1 MADKKLS
8 TKIVQFHFFRYFRQ
22 RERRCFTT
30 DSATFLTFM
39 QHLPIGEHLNQRT
52 ENLDQN
58 RMEELLALCK
68 KGDRRAQKKLY
79 DSLAPKMFALCIRYM
94 GDRESAADV
103 LQDGFVTLFSKLD
116 TFSGEGSF
124 EGWVRRIFVNT
135 ALMSLRKNDILR
147 NTKELEDAAPVVSE
161 ASSALDDIGYKELMA
176 MVASL
181 PTGFRTVFN
190 MYVIEGF
197 SHKDIADALGI
208 SEATSR
214 SQLLRGR
221 TILQDMI
228 RKRR

>member
-1 MADKKLS
+1 
-8 TKIVQFHFFRYFRQ
+8 
-22 RERRCFTT
+22 
-30 DSATFLTFM
+30 
-39 QHLPIGEHLNQRT
+39 
-52 ENLDQN
+52 
-58 RMEELLALCK
+58 MEELLSLCK
-68 KGDRRAQKKLY
+68 KGDRRAQKNLY
-79 DSLAPKMFALCIRYM
+79 DSLAPKMFALCLRYM
-94 GDRESAADV
+94 GDRESASDV

-116 TFSGEGSF
+116 TFSGDGSF
-124 EGWVRRIFVNT
+124 EGWARRIFVNT
-135 ALMSLRKNDILR
+135 ALMSLRKNDILK
-147 NTKELEDAAPVVSE
+147 NSKDLEDAAPVISE

-221 TILQDMI
+221 TMLQEMI
-228 RKRR
+228 RKRK

>member
-1 MADKKLS
+1 
-8 TKIVQFHFFRYFRQ
+8 
-22 RERRCFTT
+22 
-30 DSATFLTFM
+30 
-39 QHLPIGEHLNQRT
+39 
-52 ENLDQN
+52 
-58 RMEELLALCK
+58 MEELLALCK

-147 NTKELEDAAPVVSE
+147 NTKELEDAAPVISE

-221 TILQDMI
+221 TMLQDMI